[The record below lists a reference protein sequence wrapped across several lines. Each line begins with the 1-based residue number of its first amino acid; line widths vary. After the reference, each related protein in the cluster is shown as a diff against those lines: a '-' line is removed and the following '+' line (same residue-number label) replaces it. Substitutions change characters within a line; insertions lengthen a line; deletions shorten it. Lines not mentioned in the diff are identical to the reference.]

1 MLSHQYQQPVAFNDP
16 APKVSFDL
24 ITGRPNVNLV
34 THPQARE
41 SNPDRERDFSTAQV
55 R

>member
-16 APKVSFDL
+16 APKVSFGL
-24 ITGRPNVNLV
+24 ITGQMQISSRIHRRVK
-34 THPQARE
+34 
-41 SNPDRERDFSTAQV
+41 SNPDSERDFSTPQV